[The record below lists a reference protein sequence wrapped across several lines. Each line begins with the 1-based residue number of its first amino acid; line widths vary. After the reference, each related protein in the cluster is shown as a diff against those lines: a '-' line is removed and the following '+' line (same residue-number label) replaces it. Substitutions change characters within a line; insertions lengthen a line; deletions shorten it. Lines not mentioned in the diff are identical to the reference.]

1 MKLFFAVLA
10 LSAVPAMAATPING
24 YISDAMCG
32 AKHNGSAPNEACV
45 KKCVGGGSKPVFVD
59 DATKT
64 VYTID
69 DPATVTGHEGHH
81 VAVTGKV
88 DDSAKTIHIAKLSM
102 LKDQGA
108 AASTSDH

>member
-1 MKLFFAVLA
+1 MKYLAAILA
-10 LSAVPAMAATPING
+10 LSTVPAMAAPIDG

-45 KKCVGGGSKPVFVD
+45 KKCIGGGSKPVFVD

-69 DPATVTGHEGHH
+69 DPDAVKGHEGHH

-88 DDSAKTIHIAKLSM
+88 DDSSKSIHVAKLSM

-108 AASTSDH
+108 AASTTEH

>member
-1 MKLFFAVLA
+1 MKLFLAVLA
-10 LSAVPAMAATPING
+10 LSTVPAMAAAPING

-45 KKCVGGGSKPVFVD
+45 KKCIGGGSKPVFVD

-69 DPATVTGHEGHH
+69 DPDSVKGHEGHH

-88 DDSAKTIHIAKLSM
+88 DDSAKSIHIAKLSM

-108 AASTSDH
+108 AASGTEH

>member
-1 MKLFFAVLA
+1 MKYLAAILA
-10 LSAVPAMAATPING
+10 LSTVPAMAAPIDG

-45 KKCVGGGSKPVFVD
+45 KKCIGGGSKPVFVD

-64 VYTID
+64 VWTID
-69 DPATVTGHEGHH
+69 DPDAVKGHEGHH
-81 VAVTGKV
+81 VAVVGKT
-88 DDSAKTIHIAKLSM
+88 DDSTKTIHVAKLSM

-108 AASTSDH
+108 AASSSEH